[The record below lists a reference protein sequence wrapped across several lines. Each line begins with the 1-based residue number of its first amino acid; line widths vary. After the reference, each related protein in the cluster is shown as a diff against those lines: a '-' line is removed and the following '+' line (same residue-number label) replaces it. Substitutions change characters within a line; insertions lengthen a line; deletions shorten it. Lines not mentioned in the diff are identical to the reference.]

1 MKEKKISQVTVSGI
15 VGIVLCI
22 LFIPIIIINLIL
34 IIGSYTS
41 PEEIPGVLGFRPV
54 IVLSGSM
61 EPAIQ
66 TGDMILLHK
75 ADSSQLKEGDVICY
89 LVSGKAITHRIVEIT
104 TGEDGQ
110 TRYITQGDDNNTADQ
125 QAVTADQIQGIWKG
139 DPYRRPGGFCHV
151 HAEHYRHDTFYH
163 LSLIAFYSLGYMAQM
178 ASGQSGGGADCR
190 TGG

>member
-1 MKEKKISQVTVSGI
+1 MKEKKKSQVTVSGI

-110 TRYITQGDDNNTADQ
+110 TRYITQGDANNTADQ

-139 DPYRRPGGFCHV
+139 IRIGGLGDCYV

>member
-75 ADSSQLKEGDVICY
+75 ADSSQLKEGDVICI
-89 LVSGKAITHRIVEIT
+89 LFPAKQSRTALWKLQQGRMGRPAILRREMT
-104 TGEDGQ
+104 TIRQ
-110 TRYITQGDDNNTADQ
+110 TS
-125 QAVTADQIQGIWKG
+125 
-139 DPYRRPGGFCHV
+139 RR
-151 HAEHYRHDTFYH
+151 
-163 LSLIAFYSLGYMAQM
+163 
-178 ASGQSGGGADCR
+178 
-190 TGG
+190 

>member
-1 MKEKKISQVTVSGI
+1 MKEKKKSQVTVSGI

-34 IIGSYTS
+34 IIGM
-41 PEEIPGVLGFRPV
+41 LGFRPV

-110 TRYITQGDDNNTADQ
+110 TRYITQGDANNTADQ

-139 DPYRRPGGFCHV
+139 IRIGG
-151 HAEHYRHDTFYH
+151 
-163 LSLIAFYSLGYMAQM
+163 LGDFVMFM